1 MQRAGAG
8 QDYFTFNTYLD
19 LNILW
24 CHNILSSGLCWVS
37 FFNSIA
43 SITRNLWESVSIIIA
58 AHVLLSPWLHLNT
71 DTDHWYQTNCL
82 KNQEFYKAKKV
93 FMWFFILFFWKIHSK
108 QIQTVK
114 WNILFSMTMQLR
126 RQICTNVKKYFYISE
141 CRFGGESY
149 ELEQTWNPDLGP
161 PFGVMHCV
169 HCECVPVGVTT
180 DASILY

>member
-1 MQRAGAG
+1 MQPTCSSHHGCISTPTLIIDIKQIVWKIRNFIKLKRFLCGFS
-8 QDYFTFNTYLD
+8 YF
-19 LNILW
+19 
-24 CHNILSSGLCWVS
+24 
-37 FFNSIA
+37 
-43 SITRNLWESVSIIIA
+43 
-58 AHVLLSPWLHLNT
+58 
-71 DTDHWYQTNCL
+71 
-82 KNQEFYKAKKV
+82 
-93 FMWFFILFFWKIHSK
+93 FFWKIHSK

-114 WNILFSMTMQLR
+114 WNILLSMTMQLK

-180 DASILY
+180 DASILYYTMNILKYFQRSFFIWPNMLFHL